1 MKIMVTGSRHMAMC
15 EHWKGDQHPCEEV
28 MRHRYLMDRAMR
40 EHVHG
45 LAALT
50 RGALADADHPFAGHR
65 LTGEVLELWHGDADG
80 ADKLAASYWEH
91 YQFGPVH
98 AIPANWAALGRRAGH
113 FRNELLVA
121 QMPEMLLAFPR
132 SQTGQA
138 SRGTRD
144 AMHQARQAGI
154 PVHVYELGPVC
165 PAILFPQ

>member
-1 MKIMVTGSRHMAMC
+1 MVSGSRHMGVC
-15 EHWKGDQHPCEEV
+15 EHWKGEQHPCEEV

-50 RGALADADHPFAGHR
+50 RGALADVDHPFSGHR

-91 YQFGPVH
+91 YRFGPVH
-98 AIPANWAALGRRAGH
+98 AIPANWETLGRRAGH
-113 FRNELLVA
+113 FRNELLIA

-132 SQTGQA
+132 YGSNQV
-138 SRGTRD
+138 SRGTQD
-144 AMHQARQAGI
+144 AMWQAGQAGI
-154 PVHVYELGPVC
+154 LVHVYELRSVC
-165 PAILFPQ
+165 PAIQFPQ